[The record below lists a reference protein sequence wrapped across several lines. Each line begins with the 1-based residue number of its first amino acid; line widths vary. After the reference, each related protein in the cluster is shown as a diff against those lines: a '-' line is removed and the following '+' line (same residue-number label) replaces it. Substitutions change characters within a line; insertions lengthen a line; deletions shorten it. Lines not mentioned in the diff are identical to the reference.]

1 MRSLIRVSTCAA
13 GLTAVLAA
21 CQPEPPCVE
30 CGTAVIAI
38 GADADL
44 LLPALSQSVGRAIGD
59 QIFLKL
65 ATAGLAANTVGDSGF
80 VPGLAASWA
89 FETNRTIVFR
99 LDPRAR
105 WHDGAPVTARD
116 VVFTFD
122 AYRDTLLNAP
132 ARPLLHEIDSVTARD
147 EHTIA
152 FHFRSAYPEQFF
164 DATHHM
170 RILPSHLLDTVPRD
184 RWRTHPF
191 ARSPVGNG
199 PYRLATWRRGELLEL
214 VADSSFF
221 LGVPGIGR
229 LVWRVAPDFNA
240 AVTQLVAGE
249 ADIVEAIVGPEN
261 VARVEADSALRLV
274 EYAAAVYIYLG
285 FNLRAP
291 RGGTTAHPLLGDP
304 ALRRALVLAS
314 DRGALV
320 RAVLGGRGTI
330 PPGPT
335 TPMVWI
341 ADGAPRQPAYD
352 SAGAAR
358 MLDSLGWRDTNGDGI
373 RDRGGRRLAFE
384 ILYPSSSGIRQR
396 TGVILQEQYR
406 RLGIAVELV
415 PLEFNTWTDRAR
427 RGRFDA
433 VLGAWQIDLSPTGL
447 RELWGSHGIGGSNYG
462 AYASPVFDSLVARA
476 SATADPGSARTLWH
490 EAIGVINRDAPAVWL
505 FSPQAVAGVH
515 RRIGNVTIR
524 PDEWWGTLWTWT
536 AGKRE
541 GAGGVGE
548 RD

>member
-1 MRSLIRVSTCAA
+1 MRRSVRWSGYPIVV
-13 GLTAVLAA
+13 AVGLAA
-21 CQPEPPCVE
+21 CQPEAPCPE
-30 CGTAVIAI
+30 CGTAVIAT

-44 LLPALSQSVGRAIGD
+44 LLPALSQGVGRAIGD

-65 ATAGLAANTVGDSGF
+65 ANAGLAANTVGDSGF
-80 VPGLAASWA
+80 VPSLAESWT
-89 FETNRTIVFR
+89 FESDRTIVFR
-99 LDPRAR
+99 LDPRGR
-105 WHDGAPVTARD
+105 WQDGAPVTAHD
-116 VVFTFD
+116 VTFTFD

-132 ARPLLHEIDSVTARD
+132 ARPLLHEVDSVVARD
-147 EHTIA
+147 EHTVA
-152 FHFRSAYPEQFF
+152 FHFRTAYPEQFF

-170 RILPSHLLDTVPRD
+170 RILPAHLLDTVPRD

-191 ARSPVGNG
+191 ARNPVGDG
-199 PYRLATWRRGELLEL
+199 PYRLATWRHGELVEL

-221 LGVPGIGR
+221 RGVPGIGR
-229 LVWRVAPDFNA
+229 MVWRVAPDFNA
-240 AVTQLVAGE
+240 AITQLVAGE
-249 ADIVEAIVGPEN
+249 ADFVEAIIGPEN
-261 VARVEADSALRLV
+261 VARVAADSALRLV
-274 EYAAAVYIYLG
+274 EYAAPVYMYLG

-291 RGGTTAHPLLGDP
+291 RGGTAPHPLLGDP
-304 ALRRALVLAS
+304 ALRRALVLAT

-320 RAVLGGRGTI
+320 DAVLGGRGTI

-358 MLDSLGWRDTNGDGI
+358 LLDSLGWRDGNGDGI

-433 VLGAWQIDLSPTGL
+433 ILGAWQIDLSPTGL
-447 RELWGSHGIGGSNYG
+447 RELWGSRGIGGSNYG
-462 AYASPVFDSLVARA
+462 AYASPVFDSLVDRA
-476 SATADPGSARTLWH
+476 SATADPGDARVLWH
-490 EAIGVINRDAPAVWL
+490 EALGVINRDAPAIWL
-505 FSPQAVAGVH
+505 FSPKTVAGVN

-536 AGKRE
+536 AGRRE
-541 GAGGVGE
+541 GEGV
-548 RD
+548 R